1 MIKNKMLGL
10 RFFIMLVLS
19 SIMSPV
25 MMLMFGPISER
36 RHNGSASVGIG
47 RFSREATSVSASR
60 TQEEIRSE
68 NERRNKISI
77 ESYATYKK
85 TNGIDQRPPINTTLL
100 LAECGNIDAINKYL
114 PNRNP
119 GDINKIRRFFV
130 KKELLNIL
138 ENPDISSH
146 IKIGILTEFEDHP
159 RPPNISAGG
168 LMSDFDFEF

>member
-1 MIKNKMLGL
+1 MIKNKMLRL
-10 RFFIMLVLS
+10 QFFIMLVLS

-25 MMLMFGPISER
+25 MMFG
-36 RHNGSASVGIG
+36 
-47 RFSREATSVSASR
+47 
-60 TQEEIRSE
+60 
-68 NERRNKISI
+68 RRNKLNV

-100 LAECGNIDAINKYL
+100 LAEYGNLDAINKYL

-168 LMSDFDFEF
+168 LMSEFDFEF

>member
-10 RFFIMLVLS
+10 RFFIMLVFS
-19 SIMSPV
+19 SITSSMR
-25 MMLMFGPISER
+25 MFERRIPER

-47 RFSREATSVSASR
+47 RFSKEATSVSASR
-60 TQEEIRSE
+60 TQDEIRSE

-85 TNGIDQRPPINTTLL
+85 TNGIDQRPPVNTTLL
-100 LAECGNIDAINKYL
+100 LTEYGNLDAINKYL
-114 PNRNP
+114 PNRKP
-119 GDINKIRRFFV
+119 ADINKIRGLFA
-130 KKELLNIL
+130 KKRLLNIL

-146 IKIGILTEFEDHP
+146 VKIGILTGFEDHP

>member
-1 MIKNKMLGL
+1 MIKNKMLRL

-19 SIMSPV
+19 SITSQV
-25 MMLMFGPISER
+25 MMLMFGSIPER
-36 RHNGSASVGIG
+36 GTSVGIG
-47 RFSREATSVSASR
+47 RFSREATSVSAKR

-100 LAECGNIDAINKYL
+100 LTEYGNLDAINKYL

-146 IKIGILTEFEDHP
+146 VKIGILTEFEEHP